1 MNTPQPFPAPV
12 ATREYGTK
20 TADVPA
26 EQRGWAERWAWE
38 ILLVLAVGAW
48 IAYELYGRAALAWLE
63 QYTFYIRVG
72 GGIVVILYLWWQLRG
87 TPIAVRDTMDLAK
100 QLLRDSS
107 TGGGGTREKRH
118 VTNAMKKTV
127 GANYKWKCAGCSTT
141 LDEGYQVDHIVPLF
155 KGGTNDL
162 SNLQPL
168 CGTCHNKKSIRE
180 RLDS

>member
-12 ATREYGTK
+12 ATREYGTNA
-20 TADVPA
+20 ADVPA

-107 TGGGGTREKRH
+107 TGGGTREKRH
-118 VTNAMKKTV
+118 VTGLMKKKVAAGQQWKCGACHATLDETFEVDHKVALFNGGSNEESNLLALCPHCHRKKTV
-127 GANYKWKCAGCSTT
+127 A
-141 LDEGYQVDHIVPLF
+141 
-155 KGGTNDL
+155 
-162 SNLQPL
+162 
-168 CGTCHNKKSIRE
+168 E
-180 RLDS
+180 RLV